1 MKLTISDAGGLAQA
15 LKYLRELRGRGER
28 TLPLMQVIAQ
38 DLENSTRL
46 RFTDGRDPNGV
57 PWVPLSLA
65 TRIAR
70 ARRASGGRVYTKD
83 RRRTTAAFTRAFLAP
98 TQPLRDTGRLANSIT
113 SRATNDYA
121 EVGTN
126 VVYAKTHQFGAR
138 QGQYGRTKRGAPIPW
153 GNVPARPFLGLS
165 DADRQLIV
173 ERVESFILG
182 AMRP

>member
-1 MKLTISDAGGLAQA
+1 MRITINDASGLANAMQA
-15 LKYLRELRGRGER
+15 MAALRRRGER

-38 DLENSTRL
+38 DLENSTKL
-46 RFTDGRDPNGV
+46 RFKDGRDPNGV
-57 PWVPLSLA
+57 PWAPITLAAKLS
-65 TRIAR
+65 R
-70 ARRASGGRVYTKD
+70 ARRLASKSGQTL
-83 RRRTTAAFTRAFLAP
+83 RTMNVAKLRAFLGPA
-98 TQPLRDTGRLANSIT
+98 QPLRDIGLLADSIT